1 MANTHS
7 QQSGHESSNH
17 SGGHHVIPFAI
28 YVKVAVA
35 LIILTFATVFFH
47 WMHLG
52 ALAGPVA
59 FLIAAVKA
67 ALVMLFFM
75 GLKYD
80 DKVNQVIFGCGF
92 FFLLVLFG
100 FSALDIWTRVKEIST
115 L

>member
-1 MANTHS
+1 MANTNS
-7 QQSGHESSNH
+7 QHSGHGSSGH
-17 SGGHHVIPFAI
+17 GGHHIIPFQI
-28 YVKVAVA
+28 YIKVAAA
-35 LIILTFATVFFH
+35 LIVLTFATVFFH
-47 WMHLG
+47 WLHLG
-52 ALAGPVA
+52 ALAAPVA

-80 DKVNQVIFGCGF
+80 DKLNQVIFGCGF

-100 FSALDIWTRVKEIST
+100 FSALDIWTRIKEIST